1 MYAYL
6 AYRRKPLTSLCRMIL
21 QAHLYLCANEKDDD
35 ILGASIAAFIN
46 KNLPRNRRVSWPRI
60 KGKAIPLQPVV
71 QQAILMANVL
81 VADLDLDF
89 LNANHLFSPI
99 PWTDPGE
106 EVKLGEEVIQNMKLA
121 VNSI

>member
-1 MYAYL
+1 MDAYL

-21 QAHLYLCANEKDDD
+21 QAHLYLSADEEEDD
-35 ILGASIAAFIN
+35 ILAASISAFIN
-46 KNLPRNRRVSWPRI
+46 KNLPRNRRIPWRRTKV
-60 KGKAIPLQPVV
+60 KAMPLQPIA

-89 LNANHLFSPI
+89 LNADHLFSPT

-106 EVKLGEEVIQNMKLA
+106 EVKLGEEVIKNMKRA
-121 VNSI
+121 VNGI